1 MELSESSSGETA
13 EQVRARA
20 RKPTPSAE
28 RAIWRGIPRRR
39 PTSNPRTFSRRTRS
53 RWPARIVEDAK
64 HQSAELADIGID
76 VPPNKLAGRSPKQFR
91 QLDAKGRFFYYGIDK
106 EKKQLTNRVEQYVS
120 LAGSEKAVPPAK
132 SDLPFGLQTILE
144 VGRRCPAVRG
154 FAAGCDRIGRRR
166 REQENARREVHAGE
180 GPLRGGQA
188 DRSATLLIVLLQP
201 GRESKRFRPTI
212 RPGCPRPGVS
222 PSGRAWRC
230 GSGTRG
236 GLR

>member
-144 VGRRCPAVRG
+144 VG
-154 FAAGCDRIGRRR
+154 
-166 REQENARREVHAGE
+166 
-180 GPLRGGQA
+180 A
-188 DRSATLLIVLLQP
+188 DAVLLSGGLP
-201 GRESKRFRPTI
+201 
-212 RPGCPRPGVS
+212 PGVTELVVDAVS
-222 PSGRAWRC
+222 KKTLGEKS
-230 GSGTRG
+230 TLEK
-236 GLR
+236 GLSAVVKLTDPPHC